1 MQELFIET
9 TEQLQDF
16 AHAVADSPWLAVD
29 TEFLRERTY
38 FPQLCL
44 IQVANEDVAAA
55 IDPLA
60 ITDLAPLQELLMN
73 PCIEKVFHAARQDME
88 IFLHAWDALPRPL
101 FDTQPAA
108 ALLRLG
114 DQVGY
119 GKLIQQVLKT
129 ELPKDHSRTDWSRR
143 PLDKAQLRYAL
154 DDVIYLGQAYLKMKS
169 QLEKLQRLT
178 WLDAEF
184 AALADPQT
192 YSLEPMEM
200 WKKVKGRQHLNG
212 IKLAILQALAAWREQ
227 QALAKNL
234 PRRWILKD
242 DVLLELARR
251 SPKTLPELEHI
262 RGIDGG
268 FMRKNGDAVLEQ
280 IRQALQLPKD
290 QWPKDKRPAARPS
303 PEQEAVLDLL
313 GAALRLIA
321 HAAGLSPQVI
331 ASRKDL
337 LALLNNDSQI
347 PLLQGWRRSLAGEP
361 LLELLAGQRQLLMER
376 GKITFQASCRSE
388 NNPTAEM

>member
-1 MQELFIET
+1 MQERFIET
-9 TEQLQDF
+9 AQQLEEF
-16 AHAVADSPWLAVD
+16 THTVADSPWLAVD

-44 IQVANEDVAAA
+44 IQVANDEVAAA
-55 IDPLA
+55 IDPMA
-60 ITDLAPLQELLMN
+60 IADLAPLQELLMN
-73 PCIEKVFHAARQDME
+73 PRIEKVFHAARQDME
-88 IFLHAWDALPRPL
+88 IFLNAWNTLPQPL

-108 ALLRLG
+108 ALLGLG

-154 DDVIYLGQAYLKMKS
+154 DDVIYLGRAYLKMKS
-169 QLEKLQRLT
+169 QLEKMHRLA
-178 WLDAEF
+178 WLEAEF
-184 AALADPQT
+184 ASLANPQT

-200 WKKVKGRQHLNG
+200 WKKVKGFQHLKG
-212 IKLAILQALAAWREQ
+212 VKLAVLQALAAWREQ

-251 SPKTLPELEHI
+251 SPKTVPELERI
-262 RGIDGG
+262 RGVDGG
-268 FMRKNGDAVLEQ
+268 FLRKNGEAVLKRIQ
-280 IRQALQLPKD
+280 QALQLPKD
-290 QWPKDKRPAARPS
+290 QWPKDKRPATRPD

-321 HAAGLSPQVI
+321 HEAGLSPQVI

-337 LALLNNDSQI
+337 LALLNGESQT
-347 PLLQGWRRSLAGEP
+347 PLLQGWRKSLAGEP
-361 LLELLAGQRQLLMER
+361 LRELLAGQRQLSMEQ
-376 GKITFQASCRSE
+376 GKITFR
-388 NNPTAEM
+388 

>member
-1 MQELFIET
+1 MQELFIDNAQ
-9 TEQLQDF
+9 QLQKF
-16 AHAVADSPWLAVD
+16 ADKAADSDWLAVD

-38 FPQLCL
+38 FPKLCL
-44 IQVANEDVAAA
+44 IQIANGELAAA

-60 ITDLAPLQELLMN
+60 LDDLGPLRELLMN
-73 PCIEKVFHAARQDME
+73 PHIEKVFHAARQDME
-88 IFLHAWDALPRPL
+88 IFLNEWDVLPRPL

-108 ALLRLG
+108 ALLGLG

-169 QLEKLQRLT
+169 QLERAGRLS

-184 AALADPQT
+184 RTLTSRQT
-192 YSLEPMEM
+192 YSLDPMDM
-200 WKKVKGRQHLNG
+200 WKKVKGRQHIKG
-212 IKLAILQALAAWREQ
+212 VKLAILQALAAWREK

-242 DVLLELARR
+242 DVLLEIARR
-251 SPKTLPELEHI
+251 APKNTQELEHV
-262 RGIDGG
+262 RGVETG
-268 FMRKNGDAVLEQ
+268 FVKKSGKTILEL
-280 IRQALQLPKD
+280 IEKARQLPKD
-290 QWPKDKRPAARPS
+290 QWPRDKHPTTRPTPQ
-303 PEQEAVLDLL
+303 QEATLDLL

-321 HAAGLSPQVI
+321 HEAGLSPQVI

-337 LALLNNDSQI
+337 LALLNNEENS
-347 PLLQGWRRSLAGEP
+347 PLLRGWRKSLAGEP
-361 LLELLAGQRQLLMER
+361 LQELIAGKSQVVIEQGMA
-376 GKITFQASCRSE
+376 TFRAV
-388 NNPTAEM
+388 